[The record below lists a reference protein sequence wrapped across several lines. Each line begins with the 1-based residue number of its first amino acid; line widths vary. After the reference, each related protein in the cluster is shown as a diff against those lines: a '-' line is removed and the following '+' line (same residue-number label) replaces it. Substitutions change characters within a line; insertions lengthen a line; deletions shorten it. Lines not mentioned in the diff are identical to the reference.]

1 MNALIKRDRAI
12 LEYLVYHYG
21 KERVKQEINNIKKD
35 IEKRNQKEINNG
47 ECEKFSPIND

>member
-21 KERVKQEINNIKKD
+21 KEQVKREISNIKKRYS
-35 IEKRNQKEINNG
+35 KR
-47 ECEKFSPIND
+47 KFKK

>member
-21 KERVKQEINNIKKD
+21 KEQVKRENNKKKKD
-35 IEKRNQKEINNG
+35 IQKENLKNN
-47 ECEKFSPIND
+47 NQ

>member
-21 KERVKQEINNIKKD
+21 KEQVKREISNIKKD
-35 IEKRNQKEINNG
+35 IQKDTADTQ
-47 ECEKFSPIND
+47 KQS

>member
-21 KERVKQEINNIKKD
+21 KEQVKQEISNIKKV
-35 IEKRNQKEINNG
+35 IQKENLIINNQ
-47 ECEKFSPIND
+47 